1 MIFLDGVFDFSVVF
15 SIGSEPLHQMAN
27 AHGTATEPVDGDEDN
42 APDASGK
49 GISRKDPVQL
59 TDPMMLLLATTIFDQ
74 YGKKC
79 EVLAVTTRQIRYM
92 KCSS

>member
-1 MIFLDGVFDFSVVF
+1 
-15 SIGSEPLHQMAN
+15 MAN

-74 YGKKC
+74 YGK
-79 EVLAVTTRQIRYM
+79 
-92 KCSS
+92 

>member
-1 MIFLDGVFDFSVVF
+1 
-15 SIGSEPLHQMAN
+15 MAN

-59 TDPMMLLLATTIFDQ
+59 TDPMMLLLATTIFDRISMEKNLRCWQ
-74 YGKKC
+74 SQQDKSG
-79 EVLAVTTRQIRYM
+79 R
-92 KCSS
+92 

>member
-1 MIFLDGVFDFSVVF
+1 
-15 SIGSEPLHQMAN
+15 MAN

-42 APDASGK
+42 APDASEK
-49 GISRKDPVQL
+49 GNSRKFPLQS
-59 TDPMMLLLATTIFDQ
+59 TDPMMLLLATAIFDQ
-74 YGKKC
+74 YGKIS